1 MQLMSL
7 HFWDLVP
14 FLFSHVCHAYYYKFT
29 IFRIFYILTIY
40 QTVILLFICRS
51 TENILSLSDDRCKED
66 KGAKKVPV
74 YLRWPHM
81 QADQVRGLSLREI
94 GGGFTRH
101 HRAPS
106 IPAACNAIA
115 RPSTLVQK
123 MQIIKK
129 SRGHQNAVYCGVY
142 NLLVF
147 FFFFSSPSLP
157 WNIMI

>member
-1 MQLMSL
+1 MQLMSP

-14 FLFSHVCHAYYYKFT
+14 FLFSHVCHAYYYKFI
-29 IFRIFYILTIY
+29 IFRIFDILTIY
-40 QTVILLFICRS
+40 QTFILLFICS
-51 TENILSLSDDRCKED
+51 SENILSLSDDRCRED
-66 KGAKKVPV
+66 KGAKKVPG

-142 NLLVF
+142 NMLVF
-147 FFFFSSPSLP
+147 FFSPSIFP
-157 WNIMI
+157 GIS